1 MVRAYL
7 FKIVVLI
14 LLTEGVILGQNS
26 NEVHQE
32 LDSLKRELST
42 ATDSLVVA
50 DLCFAIY
57 EMNTFG
63 IMRDVSETPS
73 LLFRALRIYET
84 TTEFTKLADVH
95 NALGGFYYN
104 RDLLDQAREHW
115 SKSSGYYQK
124 AGDNFGVAK
133 SYNNLSLTYPAKDSL
148 KVSYLLKAIEIG
160 DARVQGSAY
169 NNLSDHYLINEDFA
183 KAEEYLLF
191 SIKTGESIGRTSTQQ
206 AGYYDLGSLKKKQGK
221 PEEAIAYI
229 EKSLTFDAIRST
241 DPSVIGAYELLAE
254 LYESKNE
261 YDKAFYYQKLWM
273 GAKDSLFNAQ
283 VGQELLSLTT
293 EYETEKKELTI
304 TSQQSKIDLFEKE
317 SQLKNQL
324 FTFILLMIFVTA
336 LIIYLWKSRQSSRNG
351 IELQKVFARD
361 LIKNVEEERKRIS
374 NELHDSV
381 GQQLILLK
389 NQAKMEGKQ
398 AIVDTVASTL
408 EEVRSITRDLHPA
421 ILDRLGLKAALEE
434 MIRKLDE
441 NTDIFFSTELIEI
454 DNLFSP
460 DDQLNVYRIVQEA
473 FNNVLKHSN
482 ATSAKLSIDY
492 KENNV
497 IVTIQDNGHGFKP
510 EVEVKRRDSL
520 GLKTIQERITM
531 LNGKVRI
538 LSGGVG
544 TRIILEIPK

>member
-1 MVRAYL
+1 MRSYL
-7 FKIVVLI
+7 LKIVVLI
-14 LLTEGVILGQNS
+14 LLSEGVALGQNS
-26 NEVHQE
+26 DEVRQE
-32 LDSLKRELST
+32 LDSLKSALSI
-42 ATDSLVVA
+42 ATDSLTVA
-50 DLCFAIY
+50 DLCYAIY
-57 EMNTFG
+57 DKNTFE
-63 IMRDVSETPS
+63 IKRDVSETPD

-104 RDLLDQAREHW
+104 RDLLDQTREHW
-115 SKSSGYYQK
+115 VKSNNYYEK
-124 AGDNFGVAK
+124 AGDRFGLAK
-133 SYNNLSLTYPAKDSL
+133 SYNNLSLTYSNEDSI

-160 DARVQGSAY
+160 DARIQGSAY
-169 NNLSDHYLINEDFA
+169 NNLSDYYLINEDYE
-183 KAEEYLLF
+183 KAEAYLLL

-206 AGYYDLGSLKKKQGK
+206 AGYYDLGRLKKKQGK
-221 PEEAIAYI
+221 PEEAIVNI
-229 EKSLTFDAIRST
+229 EKSLAFKAIRST

-261 YDKAFYYQKLWM
+261 YDRAFYYQKLWM

-283 VGQELLSLTT
+283 VGQKLLSLTT

-304 TSQQSKIDLFEKE
+304 TSQKSKIDLFEKE

-324 FTFILLMIFVTA
+324 FTFALLMIVVSA
-336 LIIYLWKSRQSSRNG
+336 VIIYLWKSRQSSRNA
-351 IELQKVFARD
+351 IRLQKVFARD
-361 LIKNVEEERKRIS
+361 LINNVEEERKRIS

-398 AIVDTVASTL
+398 VIVDTVATTL

-421 ILDRLGLKAALEE
+421 ILDRLGLKSALEE

-441 NTDIFFSTELIEI
+441 NTDIFFSTELIEV

-460 DDQLNVYRIVQEA
+460 HDQLNIYRIVQEA

-482 ATSAKLSIDY
+482 ATSAKLSIELQGD
-492 KENNV
+492 KV

-510 EVEVKRRDSL
+510 EIEVKRRDSL
-520 GLKTIQERITM
+520 GLKTIQERIIM
-531 LNGKVRI
+531 LNGKVRM
-538 LSGGVG
+538 LSGVIG
-544 TRIILEIPK
+544 TRIVLEIPK